1 MFRIEEVRKNDSARM
16 LISSFAAHFAAMVL
30 VVTMVLGPADAS
42 ARRPPT
48 PQNFRVT
55 AATAYTVS
63 VAWDPAPANSGDF
76 NYHLS
81 GAYGVTPAILPKAA
95 MSHTFTR
102 LHPGNRTGQGQRTAL
117 SLPPAEI
124 ALAAHALAVL
134 AAKSW
139 KSQPA
144 SASGE
149 PPQ

>member
-1 MFRIEEVRKNDSARM
+1 MFRIEKIRKNNRAS
-16 LISSFAAHFAAMVL
+16 LISSFSAHIAAIALVL
-30 VVTMVLGPADAS
+30 TMVLGPSNAL

-95 MSHTFTR
+95 TSHTFTR
-102 LHPGNRTGQGQRTAL
+102 LHPSNQYWLLSMRRMRVEMSPGKPRQR
-117 SLPPAEI
+117 PEQFWIRPRRQR
-124 ALAAHALAVL
+124 VP
-134 AAKSW
+134 W
-139 KSQPA
+139 SQ
-144 SASGE
+144 
-149 PPQ
+149 